1 MVSHYRTSSTTCAVA
16 RLCFAFTL
24 IYTQFSVQVIPVL
37 ADEPGRGLTA
47 QFEINYLK
55 FIIDHHYSAL
65 RITELATGTDPAR
78 DAAISPSEGTS
89 PSPTFPASAAKAT
102 LDEIRSLARRA
113 NRMQRE
119 EILEAQ
125 AFLRDWYKIEY
136 QPQIRPMNR
145 RQIEL
150 LEHTPAGEQFNHYW
164 LETFSRH
171 HYLATTRTLE
181 CLVSSELRHKALERY
196 CRGIL
201 NGQLSEIDAMRELLC
216 RNFNICDYQPL
227 TGLKGRHTGSR
238 SEDVFGLAVDGKDEN
253 EQP

>member
-1 MVSHYRTSSTTCAVA
+1 MLRYKVDSTTHRIIGVFLRLGLICAT
-16 RLCFAFTL
+16 FTMQL
-24 IYTQFSVQVIPVL
+24 IPVL

-65 RITELATGTDPAR
+65 RITELAAGTDVTR

-89 PSPTFPASAAKAT
+89 PSPNFPTTAAKAT
-102 LDEIRSLARRA
+102 LDEIKSLARRA

-125 AFLRDWYKIEY
+125 GFLRDWYKIEY

-145 RQIEL
+145 LQIEL
-150 LEHTPAGEQFNHYW
+150 LEQTSAGERFNHYW

-171 HYLATTRTLE
+171 HYLAMTRTLE
-181 CLVSSELRHKALERY
+181 CLVASELRHKALERY

-201 NGQLSEIDAMRELLC
+201 NGQLGEIDTMRELLC
-216 RNFNICDYQPL
+216 RNFSICDYRPL
-227 TGLKGRHTGSR
+227 RGLKGRHSG
-238 SEDVFGLAVDGKDEN
+238 DEN
-253 EQP
+253 EPSAAGNADEEGQR

>member
-1 MVSHYRTSSTTCAVA
+1 MLRYRDSLTASAAA
-16 RLCFAFTL
+16 RLGIAFTVL
-24 IYTQFSVQVIPVL
+24 CTLFTMQIVPAL

-65 RITELATGTDPAR
+65 RITELAAGTDATR
-78 DAAISPSEGTS
+78 NAVISPSEGTS
-89 PSPTFPASAAKAT
+89 PSPTFPATTAKAA
-102 LDEIRSLARRA
+102 LDEIKSMARRA

-125 AFLRDWYKIEY
+125 GFLRDWYGIEY
-136 QPQIRPMNR
+136 QPKIRPINR
-145 RQIEL
+145 LQIEL
-150 LEHTPAGEQFNHYW
+150 LEHSPAGEQFNHYW

-171 HYLATTRTLE
+171 HYLAMTRTLE
-181 CLVSSELRHKALERY
+181 CLTSSELRHKALERY

-201 NGQLSEIDAMRELLC
+201 NGQLAEIDAMRELLC
-216 RNFNICDYQPL
+216 RNFSICDYQPL
-227 TGLKGRHTGSR
+227 VGLKGRHTGSR
-238 SEDVFGLAVDGKDEN
+238 GEQVFGLAVGEQEQ